1 MGSSD
6 RPSEPAAPALG
17 PTPPDAVRLD
27 PTGPVTPKPTP
38 RLPHDDEDIAP
49 GLYPVTC
56 VAEFEAAGEWPFP
69 RSGSRIV
76 LGGSRSCDIAIPER
90 GLSGT
95 HCTLE
100 RRANSIRVYDMDST
114 NGTYVGGTR
123 LASSWDIRI
132 GDKFSPYP
140 LTLFLMDEVMQAHR
154 RTLPEILGAGF
165 PPSPDAL
172 LTDVVRQASPVL
184 IIGDEGCGQDR
195 LALAIHEMSPRRDHE
210 AIPIVDIPA
219 DRAAQ
224 SALIRQASKPKTTVV
239 LSIPPKKGNPPLD
252 SQFLSSLYS
261 TSYGVRVIA
270 LAASDED
277 AEHALPKPQLHQSY
291 YIRLQPLAF
300 RSGELARLLDH
311 LLAAR
316 GAPELRFADLLE
328 ENQDALMRYDWPKN
342 LATLHRVADAIVAHE
357 REGGLRA
364 ASRALKI
371 SPSSLHELLDRV
383 GLVTRKVGGTERTSL
398 FRP

>member
-1 MGSSD
+1 MGSSNH
-6 RPSEPAAPALG
+6 PSEPAAPAAG
-17 PTPPDAVRLD
+17 PTPSDAVRLD
-27 PTGPVTPKPTP
+27 ATGPVTPKPTP
-38 RLPHDDEDIAP
+38 RLPHDDEDVAP
-49 GLYPVTC
+49 GLYPVTS
-56 VAEFEAAGEWPFP
+56 VAEFEAAGEWVFP
-69 RSGSRIV
+69 RSGPRIA
-76 LGGSRSCDIAIPER
+76 LGGSRSCDISIPER

-95 HCTLE
+95 HCILE
-100 RRANSIRVYDMDST
+100 RRATSIRVYDMHST

-123 LASSWDIRI
+123 IESSWDIRI

-140 LTLFLMDEVMQAHR
+140 LTLFLMDEVMQRNR

-172 LTDVVRQASPVL
+172 LTDVVRHASPVL

-195 LALAIHEMSPRRDHE
+195 LALAIHEMSPRREHE
-210 AIPIVDIPA
+210 AISIVDIPA

-239 LSIPPKKGNPPLD
+239 LAIPPKKGNPPLD
-252 SQFLSSLYS
+252 SQFVSSLYS

-277 AEHALPKPQLHQSY
+277 AEHALPKQQLHHSY
-291 YIRLQPLAF
+291 YIRLRPLAF
-300 RSGELARLLDH
+300 RSAEIARLLDH

-316 GAPELRFADLLE
+316 DAGELRTADLLE
-328 ENQDALMRYDWPKN
+328 ENQEALMKYDWPKN

-357 REGGLRA
+357 HEGGLRA
-364 ASRALKI
+364 ASRALGI

-383 GLVTRKVGGTERTSL
+383 GLAAKKVAGTERLSL
-398 FRP
+398 FRA